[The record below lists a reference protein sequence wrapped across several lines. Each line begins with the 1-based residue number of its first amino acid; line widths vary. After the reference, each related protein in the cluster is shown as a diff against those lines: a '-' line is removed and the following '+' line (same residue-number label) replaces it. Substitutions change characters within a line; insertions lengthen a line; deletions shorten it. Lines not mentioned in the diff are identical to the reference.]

1 MGVGKLDKFIQDW
14 DNAAKCYSEFEASSQ
29 YSNFCRKFIINHFK
43 SIQNKVILDAGC
55 GNGEHT
61 HILSQKGG
69 SVVGCDGSV
78 EMLKLAKSKYPSYR
92 FDNVNLLNHMPYQNN
107 EFDIVLCN
115 LVLMDI
121 DPIDNVISE
130 FYRIIKNNGVF
141 FFSIVHPAFYNA
153 IWERNEQ
160 GVALSK
166 KVSNYITHLAIQQNF
181 WGNTM
186 HFHRPISYY
195 FNKISDLGFSLK
207 NMFEPKVYE
216 ESKIPDIPL
225 YLFAEFIKK

>member
-1 MGVGKLDKFIQDW
+1 LDKVIQDW
-14 DNAAKCYSEFEASSQ
+14 DNAAKCYSEFESTSE
-29 YSNFCRKFIINHFK
+29 YSNFCREFIINYFT
-43 SIQNKVILDAGC
+43 SVQNKIILDAGC

-61 HILSQKGG
+61 HILSQKGAN
-69 SVVGCDGSV
+69 VVGCDGSV

-92 FDNVNLLNHMPYQNN
+92 FDHVNLLNHLPYKDN
-107 EFDIVLCN
+107 EFDIVQCN

-121 DPIDNVISE
+121 DPIDNAISE
-130 FYRIIKNNGVF
+130 FYRITKNNGTF

-153 IWERNEQ
+153 VWERDEH

-166 KVSNYITHLAIQQNF
+166 KVSSYITPLDVQQNF

-195 FNKISDLGFSLK
+195 FNKISDVGFSLK

-225 YLFAEFIKK
+225 YLFAEFMKQ

>member
-1 MGVGKLDKFIQDW
+1 MDKVIQDW
-14 DNAAKCYSEFEASSQ
+14 DNAARRYSEFEETSQ
-29 YSNFCRKFIINHFK
+29 YSNFCREFIISHFT
-43 SIQNKVILDAGC
+43 SVQNKIILDAGC

-61 HILSQKGG
+61 HILSQKGAK
-69 SVVGCDGSV
+69 VVGCDGSV

-92 FDNVNLLNHMPYQNN
+92 FDHVNLLNHLPYKNN
-107 EFDIVLCN
+107 EFDIVQCN

-121 DPIDNVISE
+121 DPIDRAISE
-130 FYRIIKNNGVF
+130 FYRVIKNNGTF

-153 IWERNEQ
+153 IWERDER

-166 KVSNYITHLAIQQNF
+166 KVSSYITPLVVQQNF

-195 FNKISDLGFSLK
+195 FNKISDVGFSLK

-225 YLFAEFIKK
+225 YLFAEFMK

>member
-1 MGVGKLDKFIQDW
+1 MDKVIQDW
-14 DNAAKCYSEFEASSQ
+14 NNAAKCYSEFESNSQ
-29 YSNFCRKFIINHFK
+29 YSNFCREFIINHFK
-43 SIQNKVILDAGC
+43 SIQNKVVLDAGC
-55 GNGEHT
+55 GNGEYT

-69 SVVGCDGSV
+69 RVVGCDGSV
-78 EMLKLAKSKYPSYR
+78 EILKLAKSKYPSYR
-92 FDNVNLLNHMPYQNN
+92 FDHVDLLNHMLYQNN

-121 DPIDNVISE
+121 DPIDSAISE
-130 FYRIIKNNGVF
+130 FYRVIKNKGTF

-153 IWERNEQ
+153 IWERNEL

-166 KVSNYITHLAIQQNF
+166 KVSGYITPLDIQQNF

-195 FNKISDLGFSLK
+195 FNKISNAGFSLK
-207 NMFEPKVYE
+207 NMFEPKVYD

-225 YLFAEFIKK
+225 YLFAEFIKQ